1 MKKSIYLLLIILIV
15 VLATAIA
22 CKSKPTQL
30 SQFTTET
37 GLIDEATGKVWTN
50 GFIETDTVTA
60 TEETLRGYT
69 NLAPVKEIIT
79 QYVKGETQYI
89 IKYVTNETVAQ
100 LPDKPGAKYRISVLW
115 PEGGSEA
122 RGIFVDVDYRDTA
135 RLNRLW
141 LEQINREGAKDGKVF
156 AIRNGRNPYGIEDF
170 QKSLPAKDENGNLQ
184 DYYYFDSK
192 GNIYYKPDNRLIKK
206 FVGAIIV
213 PRIYVT
219 KKNYGFADSVTHEY
233 GVSKEYTVGA
243 LYKMAISGDEANSIY
258 GRGGSARNAVHTFI
272 EADITLSKF
281 WNGAYYE
288 NIFFQ
293 RQFPAGALEVL
304 VMNPDGNEGIK
315 GAAGID
321 SYYVWW
327 EGNDRNEDK
336 YNKMLNEKLYLAERP
351 EFTFPQFTRYV
362 VFSDSGNTPWWCF
375 MFMPGHKN

>member
-1 MKKSIYLLLIILIV
+1 MKKSIYLLLILIV

-89 IKYVTNETVAQ
+89 IKYVTNETISQ

-115 PEGGSEA
+115 TESSEA

-170 QKSLPAKDENGNLQ
+170 QKSLPAKDENGNLE

-258 GRGGSARNAVHTFI
+258 GRGSSARNAVHTFI

-336 YNKMLNEKLYLAERP
+336 YYKMLNEKLYLAERP

>member
-1 MKKSIYLLLIILIV
+1 MKKSIYLLLFLIV
-15 VLATAIA
+15 VLVTAIA
-22 CKSKPTQL
+22 CKSNTM
-30 SQFTTET
+30 SNFSGET

-50 GFIETDTVTA
+50 GFVKTDTVTA
-60 TEETLRGYT
+60 TEETIRGYT
-69 NLAPVKEIIT
+69 NAAPVKEIIT
-79 QYVKGETQYI
+79 QYVQGEKEYI

-115 PEGGSEA
+115 TEGGAWE
-122 RGIFVDVDYRDTA
+122 FDVDYRDTA
-135 RLNRLW
+135 KLNKLW
-141 LEQINREGAKDGKVF
+141 LGQINREGAKDGRVF

-192 GNIYYKPDNRLIKK
+192 GDIYYKPDNRLIKK

-219 KKNYGFADSVTHEY
+219 KKNYGFNDSVTHEY

-304 VMNPDGNEGIK
+304 VMNPGGNEGIK

-327 EGNDRNEDK
+327 EGPDRDGDK
-336 YNKMLNEKLYLAERP
+336 YNKMLNEKLYLGERP

-362 VFSDSGNTPWWCF
+362 VFSDSGNTPWWCY

>member
-1 MKKSIYLLLIILIV
+1 MKKSVYLLLFLIV

-115 PEGGSEA
+115 TESSEA

-170 QKSLPAKDENGNLQ
+170 QKSLPAKDENENLQ

-192 GNIYYKPDNRLIKK
+192 GDIYYKPDNRLIKK

-258 GRGGSARNAVHTFI
+258 GRGSSARNAVHTFI

-362 VFSDSGNTPWWCF
+362 VFSDSGNTPWWCY

>member
-1 MKKSIYLLLIILIV
+1 MKKSIYLLLILIV

-22 CKSKPTQL
+22 CKSNTM
-30 SQFTTET
+30 SNFSEET

-60 TEETLRGYT
+60 TEETIRGYT
-69 NLAPVKEIIT
+69 NAAPVKEIIT
-79 QYVKGETQYI
+79 QYVQGEKEYI

-115 PEGGSEA
+115 TESSEV

-192 GNIYYKPDNRLIKK
+192 GDIYYKPDNRLIKK

-258 GRGGSARNAVHTFI
+258 GRGSSARNAVHTFI

>member
-1 MKKSIYLLLIILIV
+1 MRKHIYILTALAIIV
-15 VLATAIA
+15 SVYTMA

-115 PEGGSEA
+115 TEGGAWE
-122 RGIFVDVDYRDTA
+122 FDVDYRDTA
-135 RLNRLW
+135 KLNKLW
-141 LEQINREGAKDGKVF
+141 LGQINREGAKDGKVF

-170 QKSLPAKDENGNLQ
+170 QKSLPAKDENGNLE

-192 GNIYYKPDNRLIKK
+192 GDIYYKPDNRLIKK

-219 KKNYGFADSVTHEY
+219 KKNYGFNDSVTHEY

-304 VMNPDGNEGIK
+304 VMNPGGNEGIK

-362 VFSDSGNTPWWCF
+362 VFSDSGNTPWWCY

>member
-1 MKKSIYLLLIILIV
+1 MKKSIYLLLILIV

-69 NLAPVKEIIT
+69 NLAPVKEIVT

-100 LPDKPGAKYRISVLW
+100 LPDKPGTKYRISVLW
-115 PEGGSEA
+115 TESSEA

-170 QKSLPAKDENGNLQ
+170 QKSLPAKDENEDLQ

-243 LYKMAISGDEANSIY
+243 IYKMAISGQEAESIY

-336 YNKMLNEKLYLAERP
+336 YNKMLNEKLYLGERP

-362 VFSDSGNTPWWCF
+362 VFSDSGNTPWWCY

>member
-1 MKKSIYLLLIILIV
+1 MRKHIYILTALAIIV
-15 VLATAIA
+15 SVYTMA

-115 PEGGSEA
+115 TESSEA

>member
-1 MKKSIYLLLIILIV
+1 MKKSIYLLLVV

-22 CKSKPTQL
+22 CKSNTM
-30 SQFTTET
+30 SNFSEET

-60 TEETLRGYT
+60 TEETIRGYT
-69 NLAPVKEIIT
+69 NAAPVKEIIT
-79 QYVKGETQYI
+79 QYVQGEKEYI

-115 PEGGSEA
+115 TESSEA

-192 GNIYYKPDNRLIKK
+192 GDIYYKPDNRLIKK

-258 GRGGSARNAVHTFI
+258 GRGSSARNAVHTFI

>member
-1 MKKSIYLLLIILIV
+1 MKKSIYLLLILIV

-115 PEGGSEA
+115 TEGGAWE
-122 RGIFVDVDYRDTA
+122 FDVDYRDTA
-135 RLNRLW
+135 KLNKLW
-141 LEQINREGAKDGKVF
+141 LGQINREGAKDGKVF

-192 GNIYYKPDNRLIKK
+192 GDIYYKPDNRLIKK

-219 KKNYGFADSVTHEY
+219 KKNYGFNDSVTHEY

-243 LYKMAISGDEANSIY
+243 LYKMAISGHEANSIY
-258 GRGGSARNAVHTFI
+258 GRGSSARNAVHTFI

-304 VMNPDGNEGIK
+304 VMNPGGNEGIK

-327 EGNDRNEDK
+327 EGPDRDGDK
-336 YNKMLNEKLYLAERP
+336 YNKMLNEKLYLGERP

-362 VFSDSGNTPWWCF
+362 VFSDSGNTPWWCY

>member
-1 MKKSIYLLLIILIV
+1 MKKSIYLLLFLIV

-115 PEGGSEA
+115 TESSEA

-170 QKSLPAKDENGNLQ
+170 QKSLPAKDENEDLQ

-192 GNIYYKPDNRLIKK
+192 GDIYYKPDNRLIKR

>member
-1 MKKSIYLLLIILIV
+1 MRKHIYILTALAIIV
-15 VLATAIA
+15 SVYTMA

-30 SQFTTET
+30 SQFSEET
-37 GLIDEATGKVWTN
+37 GLIDEATGKIWTN
-50 GFIETDTVTA
+50 SFIETDTVTA

-79 QYVKGETQYI
+79 QYVQGEKEYI

-115 PEGGSEA
+115 TEGEA

-170 QKSLPAKDENGNLQ
+170 QKSLPAKDENGNLE

-192 GNIYYKPDNRLIKK
+192 GDIYYKPDNRLIKK

-258 GRGGSARNAVHTFI
+258 GRGSSARNAVHTFI

-362 VFSDSGNTPWWCF
+362 VFSDSGNTPWWCY

>member
-1 MKKSIYLLLIILIV
+1 MKKSIYLLLILIV

-115 PEGGSEA
+115 PESVEA

-170 QKSLPAKDENGNLQ
+170 QKSLPAKDENEDLQ

-258 GRGGSARNAVHTFI
+258 GRGSSARNAVHTFI

>member
-89 IKYVTNETVAQ
+89 IKYITNETVAQ
-100 LPDKPGAKYRISVLW
+100 LPDKPGTKYRISVLW
-115 PEGGSEA
+115 PESVEA

-170 QKSLPAKDENGNLQ
+170 QKSLPAKDENEDLQ

-258 GRGGSARNAVHTFI
+258 GRGSSARNAVHTFI

>member
-1 MKKSIYLLLIILIV
+1 MRKHIYILTALAIIV
-15 VLATAIA
+15 SVYTMA

-30 SQFTTET
+30 SQFSEET
-37 GLIDEATGKVWTN
+37 GLIDEATGKIWTN
-50 GFIETDTVTA
+50 SFIETDTVTA

-115 PEGGSEA
+115 PESVEA

-170 QKSLPAKDENGNLQ
+170 QKSLPAKDENEDLQ

-192 GNIYYKPDNRLIKK
+192 GDIYYKPDNRLIKK

-258 GRGGSARNAVHTFI
+258 GRGSSARNAVHTFI

>member
-1 MKKSIYLLLIILIV
+1 MRKHIYILTALAIIV
-15 VLATAIA
+15 SVYTMA

-30 SQFTTET
+30 SQFSEET
-37 GLIDEATGKVWTN
+37 GLIDEATGKIWTN
-50 GFIETDTVTA
+50 SFIETDTVTA

-79 QYVKGETQYI
+79 QYVQGEKEYI

-115 PEGGSEA
+115 TESSEA

-192 GNIYYKPDNRLIKK
+192 GDIYYKPDNRLIKK

-362 VFSDSGNTPWWCF
+362 VFSDSGNVPWWCF

>member
-1 MKKSIYLLLIILIV
+1 MKKSIYLLLILIV

-115 PEGGSEA
+115 TEGGAWE
-122 RGIFVDVDYRDTA
+122 FDVDYRDTA
-135 RLNRLW
+135 KLNKLW
-141 LEQINREGAKDGKVF
+141 LGQINREGAKDGKVF

-192 GNIYYKPDNRLIKK
+192 GDIYYKPDNRLIKK

-219 KKNYGFADSVTHEY
+219 KKNYGFNDSVTHEY

-258 GRGGSARNAVHTFI
+258 GRGSSARNAVHTFI

-304 VMNPDGNEGIK
+304 VMNPGGNEGIK

-362 VFSDSGNTPWWCF
+362 VFSDSGNVPWWCY

>member
-1 MKKSIYLLLIILIV
+1 MKKSIYLLLILIV

-115 PEGGSEA
+115 TESSEA

-293 RQFPAGALEVL
+293 RQFPAEALEVL

>member
-1 MKKSIYLLLIILIV
+1 MKKSIYLLLFLIV

-22 CKSKPTQL
+22 CKSNTM
-30 SQFTTET
+30 SNFSGET

-50 GFIETDTVTA
+50 GFVKTDTVTA
-60 TEETLRGYT
+60 TEETIRGYT
-69 NLAPVKEIIT
+69 NAAPVKEIIT
-79 QYVKGETQYI
+79 QYVQGEKEYI
-89 IKYVTNETVAQ
+89 IKYVTNETISQ

-115 PEGGSEA
+115 TEGGAWEY
-122 RGIFVDVDYRDTA
+122 DVDYRDTA

-141 LEQINREGAKDGKVF
+141 LGQINREGASDGRVF

-170 QKSLPAKDENGNLQ
+170 QKSLPAKDENENLQ

-192 GNIYYKPDNRLIKK
+192 GDIYYKPDNRLIKK

-243 LYKMAISGDEANSIY
+243 IYKMAISGQEAESIY
-258 GRGGSARNAVHTFI
+258 GKGGSAKNAVHTFI
-272 EADITLSKF
+272 EANLTLSKF

-288 NIFFQ
+288 NIFFT
-293 RQFPAGALEVL
+293 RQFERGYIEVL
-304 VMNPDGNEGIK
+304 VMNPGGNEGIK

-321 SYYVWW
+321 SYYAYY
-327 EGNDRNEDK
+327 GGGFGHPDRTEENVH
-336 YNKMLNEKLYLAERP
+336 KMMDERLYLGERP

-362 VFSDSGNTPWWCF
+362 VFSDSGDTPWWCF

>member
-1 MKKSIYLLLIILIV
+1 MKKSIYLLLIV

-22 CKSKPTQL
+22 CKSNTM
-30 SQFTTET
+30 SNFSEET

-50 GFIETDTVTA
+50 AFIETDTVTA
-60 TEETLRGYT
+60 TEETIRGYT
-69 NLAPVKEIIT
+69 NVGAVKEIVT
-79 QYVKGETQYI
+79 QYVQGEKEYI

-100 LPDKPGAKYRISVLW
+100 LPAKPGAKYRISVLW
-115 PEGGSEA
+115 TEGEA

-170 QKSLPAKDENGNLQ
+170 QKSLPAKDENEDLQ

-219 KKNYGFADSVTHEY
+219 KKNYGFNDSVTHEY

-258 GRGGSARNAVHTFI
+258 GRGSSARNAVHTFI

-293 RQFPAGALEVL
+293 RQFPAGALEAL

-315 GAAGID
+315 GAAGVD
-321 SYYVWW
+321 SYYWW
-327 EGNDRNEDK
+327 KEGPDRNEDD
-336 YNKMLNEKLYLAERP
+336 YNKMLDERLYLGERP

-362 VFSDSGNTPWWCF
+362 VFSDSGNTPWWCY

>member
-1 MKKSIYLLLIILIV
+1 MKKSIYLFLILIV

-22 CKSKPTQL
+22 CKSNIM
-30 SQFTTET
+30 SNFSEET

-60 TEETLRGYT
+60 TEETIRGYT
-69 NLAPVKEIIT
+69 NAAPVKEIIT
-79 QYVKGETQYI
+79 QYVQGEKEYI

-115 PEGGSEA
+115 TEGEA

-192 GNIYYKPDNRLIKK
+192 GDIYYKPDNRLIKK

-258 GRGGSARNAVHTFI
+258 GRGSSARNAVHTFI

>member
-1 MKKSIYLLLIILIV
+1 MKKSIYLLLILIV

-30 SQFTTET
+30 SSFTTET

-115 PEGGSEA
+115 TESSEA

-170 QKSLPAKDENGNLQ
+170 QKSLPAKDENEDLQ

>member
-1 MKKSIYLLLIILIV
+1 MKKSIYLLLILIV

-69 NLAPVKEIIT
+69 NLAPVKEIVT

-115 PEGGSEA
+115 TESSEA

-192 GNIYYKPDNRLIKK
+192 GDIYYKPDNRLIKK

-258 GRGGSARNAVHTFI
+258 GRGSSARNAVHTFI

>member
-1 MKKSIYLLLIILIV
+1 MKKSIYLLLIV

-22 CKSKPTQL
+22 CKSNTM
-30 SQFTTET
+30 SNFSEET

-115 PEGGSEA
+115 TESSEA

-170 QKSLPAKDENGNLQ
+170 QKSLPAKDENEDLQ

-192 GNIYYKPDNRLIKK
+192 GDIYYKPDNRLIKK

-258 GRGGSARNAVHTFI
+258 GRGSSARNAVHTFI

>member
-1 MKKSIYLLLIILIV
+1 MKKSIYLLLILIV

-115 PEGGSEA
+115 PESVEA

-192 GNIYYKPDNRLIKK
+192 GDIYYKPDNRLIKK

-258 GRGGSARNAVHTFI
+258 GRGSSARNAVHTFI

>member
-1 MKKSIYLLLIILIV
+1 MRKHIYILTALAIIVSFIM
-15 VLATAIA
+15 IA
-22 CKSKPTQL
+22 CGSTTM
-30 SQFTTET
+30 SQFTEET

-50 GFIETDTVTA
+50 GFVKTDTVTA
-60 TEETLRGYT
+60 TEETIRGYT
-69 NLAPVKEIIT
+69 NVGAVKEIIT
-79 QYVKGETQYI
+79 QYVQGEKEYI
-89 IKYVTNETVAQ
+89 IKYVTNETISQ

-115 PEGGSEA
+115 TEGGAWEY
-122 RGIFVDVDYRDTA
+122 DVDYRDTA

-141 LEQINREGAKDGKVF
+141 LGQINREGASDGKVF

-192 GNIYYKPDNRLIKK
+192 GDIYYKPDNRLIKK

-304 VMNPDGNEGIK
+304 VMNPGGNEGIK

>member
-1 MKKSIYLLLIILIV
+1 MKKSIYLLLILIV

-79 QYVKGETQYI
+79 QYVQGEKEYI

-115 PEGGSEA
+115 TESSEA

-192 GNIYYKPDNRLIKK
+192 GDIYYKPDNRLIKK

-219 KKNYGFADSVTHEY
+219 KKNYGFNDSVTHEY

-258 GRGGSARNAVHTFI
+258 GRGSSARNAVHTFI

>member
-1 MKKSIYLLLIILIV
+1 MKKSIYLLLILIV

-115 PEGGSEA
+115 TESSEA

-170 QKSLPAKDENGNLQ
+170 QKSLPAKDENEDLQ

-258 GRGGSARNAVHTFI
+258 GRGSSARNAVHTFI

>member
-1 MKKSIYLLLIILIV
+1 MKKSIYLLLILIV

-100 LPDKPGAKYRISVLW
+100 LPDKPGTKYRISVLW
-115 PEGGSEA
+115 TESSEA

-192 GNIYYKPDNRLIKK
+192 GDIYYKPDNRLIKK

-258 GRGGSARNAVHTFI
+258 GRGSSARNAVHTFI

>member
-1 MKKSIYLLLIILIV
+1 MKKSIYLLLILIV

-115 PEGGSEA
+115 TEGGAYE
-122 RGIFVDVDYRDTA
+122 FDVDYRDTA
-135 RLNRLW
+135 RLNKLW
-141 LEQINREGAKDGKVF
+141 LGQINREGAKDGKVF

-192 GNIYYKPDNRLIKK
+192 GDIYYKPDNRLIKK

-243 LYKMAISGDEANSIY
+243 LYKMAISGDEANSVY

-304 VMNPDGNEGIK
+304 VMNPGGNEGIK

>member
-1 MKKSIYLLLIILIV
+1 MKKSIYLLLIV

-22 CKSKPTQL
+22 CKSNTM
-30 SQFTTET
+30 SNFSEET

-50 GFIETDTVTA
+50 GFVKTDTVTA
-60 TEETLRGYT
+60 TEETIRGYT
-69 NLAPVKEIIT
+69 NAAPVKEIIT
-79 QYVKGETQYI
+79 QYVQGEKEYI

-115 PEGGSEA
+115 TESSEA

-258 GRGGSARNAVHTFI
+258 GRGSSARNAVHTFI

>member
-1 MKKSIYLLLIILIV
+1 MRKHIYILTALAIIV
-15 VLATAIA
+15 SVYTMA
-22 CKSKPTQL
+22 CKSNTM
-30 SQFTTET
+30 SQFTEET

-50 GFIETDTVTA
+50 AFIETDTVTA
-60 TEETLRGYT
+60 TEETIRGYT
-69 NLAPVKEIIT
+69 NVGAVKEIVT
-79 QYVKGETQYI
+79 QYVQGEKEYI

-115 PEGGSEA
+115 TESSEA

-170 QKSLPAKDENGNLQ
+170 QKSLPAKDENEDLQ

-258 GRGGSARNAVHTFI
+258 GRGSSARNAVHTFI

>member
-1 MKKSIYLLLIILIV
+1 MKKSVYLLLFLIV

-22 CKSKPTQL
+22 CKSNTM
-30 SQFTTET
+30 SNFSGET

-50 GFIETDTVTA
+50 GFVKTDTVTA
-60 TEETLRGYT
+60 TEETIRGYT
-69 NLAPVKEIIT
+69 NAATVKEIIT

-115 PEGGSEA
+115 TEGGAWE
-122 RGIFVDVDYRDTA
+122 FDVDYRDTA
-135 RLNRLW
+135 KLNSLW
-141 LEQINREGAKDGKVF
+141 LGQINREGASDGKVF

-192 GNIYYKPDNRLIKK
+192 GDIYYKPDNRLIKK

-219 KKNYGFADSVTHEY
+219 KKNYGFNDSVTHEY

-258 GRGGSARNAVHTFI
+258 GRGSSARNAVHTFI

-304 VMNPDGNEGIK
+304 VMNPGGNEGIK

-321 SYYVWW
+321 SYYWW
-327 EGNDRNEDK
+327 KEGPDRNEDD
-336 YNKMLNEKLYLAERP
+336 YNKMLDEKLYLGERP
-351 EFTFPQFTRYV
+351 EFTFPTFGRFV

>member
-1 MKKSIYLLLIILIV
+1 MKKSIYLLLILIV

-100 LPDKPGAKYRISVLW
+100 LPDKPGTKYRISVLW
-115 PEGGSEA
+115 TESSEA

-192 GNIYYKPDNRLIKK
+192 GDIYYKPDNRLIKK

-258 GRGGSARNAVHTFI
+258 GRGSSARNAVHTFI

-304 VMNPDGNEGIK
+304 VMNPGGNEGIK

-362 VFSDSGNTPWWCF
+362 VFSDSGNTPWWCY

>member
-1 MKKSIYLLLIILIV
+1 MKKSIYLLLILIV

-115 PEGGSEA
+115 TEGGAWE
-122 RGIFVDVDYRDTA
+122 FDVDYRDTA
-135 RLNRLW
+135 KLNKLW
-141 LEQINREGAKDGKVF
+141 LGQINREGAKDGKVF

-170 QKSLPAKDENGNLQ
+170 QKSLPAKDENEDLQ

-219 KKNYGFADSVTHEY
+219 KKNYGFNDSVTHEY

-258 GRGGSARNAVHTFI
+258 GRGSSARNAVHTFI

-304 VMNPDGNEGIK
+304 VMNPGGNEGIK

-362 VFSDSGNTPWWCF
+362 VFSDSGNTPWWCY

>member
-1 MKKSIYLLLIILIV
+1 MKKSIYLLLILIV

-115 PEGGSEA
+115 TESSEA

-304 VMNPDGNEGIK
+304 VMNPGGNEGIK